1 MGKLLHQSLSIV
13 LKPFFW
19 VVVILLVLIT
29 LPQYLVAQP
38 TPNFVIDLLTYI
50 GLTRHALERILYLI
64 PILLAGLFFG
74 WKGSCI
80 TSFIALVLMLPRDLY
95 LSPFR
100 IDALFETGAIFVIG
114 IMSSA
119 IFSLFH
125 RERKERIKLEE
136 VHQNLKQSEE
146 RFRQLFENTNDA
158 IIIHDIEGNMI
169 WDANRACTILMGYG
183 KDELLHMKMADLF
196 YEDSWLFL
204 GAVQRLIL
212 AGEEPNNT
220 IEARLIKKSKLE
232 IFVNVSMNIIR
243 DGTRSVGFQCILRDI
258 NEQKRMQENIQYYL
272 RQATR
277 AQEEERKR
285 ISLELHDETVQDLIV
300 LSRQLEN
307 LDSKNKE
314 LSMDSK
320 QLLTDIRQQTK
331 VIIQSLRHISQD
343 LRPAALDR
351 LGLLPALGHLASEM
365 TKRSGI
371 TTVVNVEGVERR
383 LTEETELTLF
393 RITQEALTNVWK
405 HSSATN
411 ARITLE
417 FGENGLKMTIRDD
430 GKGFLTTEMRNSLA
444 KEGKLG
450 LVGMQERAKLINGLL
465 FLQSEPG
472 KGTCISIEVP
482 K

>member
-1 MGKLLHQSLSIV
+1 
-13 LKPFFW
+13 
-19 VVVILLVLIT
+19 
-29 LPQYLVAQP
+29 
-38 TPNFVIDLLTYI
+38 
-50 GLTRHALERILYLI
+50 
-64 PILLAGLFFG
+64 
-74 WKGSCI
+74 
-80 TSFIALVLMLPRDLY
+80 
-95 LSPFR
+95 
-100 IDALFETGAIFVIG
+100 
-114 IMSSA
+114 
-119 IFSLFH
+119 
-125 RERKERIKLEE
+125 
-136 VHQNLKQSEE
+136 
-146 RFRQLFENTNDA
+146 
-158 IIIHDIEGNMI
+158 
-169 WDANRACTILMGYG
+169 
-183 KDELLHMKMADLF
+183 
-196 YEDSWLFL
+196 
-204 GAVQRLIL
+204 
-212 AGEEPNNT
+212 
-220 IEARLIKKSKLE
+220 
-232 IFVNVSMNIIR
+232 
-243 DGTRSVGFQCILRDI
+243 
-258 NEQKRMQENIQYYL
+258 MQENIQYYL

-285 ISLELHDETVQDLIV
+285 ISLELHDETIQDLIV

-371 TTVVNVEGVERR
+371 TTVVNVEGFERR

-411 ARITLE
+411 AHITLE
-417 FGENGLKMTIRDD
+417 FGEDSLKMTIRDD
-430 GKGFLTTEMRNSLA
+430 GKGFSTTEMRNSLA